1 MLQLLLALEDVLA
14 EEQPLPGSPP
24 ALGGLEQK
32 ICLIQAGDDDLRNE
46 VITDCLPYIKGV
58 LNRMLQ
64 IPQIEQTDEFSIALT
79 AFNEAID
86 RYLCA
91 THVPFLR
98 FAGLVI
104 NRRIIDWLRQ
114 QKHHSQTRP
123 LSHFEDEQGES
134 ALDRLMSSPGETV
147 WQNMEVEEEIVL
159 LLRRLQDYN
168 LTLTRLLQV
177 FPRHRDSRLLLLRA
191 ARLLLL
197 DADLCQR
204 FEGERRLPAAE
215 LSRRSMI
222 PLKTI
227 ERNRPSIIFLALL
240 LSSDLDVIK
249 AYLMSYTKEASL

>member
-14 EEQPLPGSPP
+14 EEKALPGGPL
-24 ALGGLEQK
+24 ALGNLEQK
-32 ICLIQAGDDDLRNE
+32 ICLIQAGDEDLRNE

-64 IPQIEQTDEFSIALT
+64 IPQIEQTDEYSIALT

-91 THVPFLR
+91 TRVPFLR

-114 QKHHSQTRP
+114 QKHHSLSRP

-134 ALDRLMSSPGETV
+134 ALDRLMSSPGDTV
-147 WQNMEVEEEIVL
+147 WQDMEIEEEIVL
-159 LLRRLQDYN
+159 LLRRLQDYS
-168 LTLTRLLQV
+168 LTLSRLLQV
-177 FPRHRDSRLLLLRA
+177 FPKHRDSRLLLLRA
-191 ARLLLL
+191 ARLLML
-197 DADLCQR
+197 DADLRRR
-204 FEGERRLPAAE
+204 FESELRLPAAD
-215 LSRRSMI
+215 LARRSMI

-240 LSSDLDVIK
+240 LSSDLEVIK
-249 AYLMSYTKEASL
+249 ACLMNFSKEASQ